1 MKIGDNIKVVMIMDI
16 NNFYKSVL
24 DADNAPIVICDLS
37 YNVVYMNPASI
48 DRYKV
53 SIVGKSIFDCHNKH
67 SNEKIKQIVE
77 WFKESVDNN
86 IVYTYNNVKESK
98 DVYMVA
104 LRDDN
109 KNLIGFYEKHQYRNK
124 ETMKLYDF

>member
-1 MKIGDNIKVVMIMDI
+1 MDI
-16 NNFYKSVL
+16 NSLYKSVL
-24 DADNAPIVICDLS
+24 DADSAPIVICDLN

-48 DRYKV
+48 ARYKV
-53 SIVGKSIFDCHNKH
+53 SITGKSIFDCHNEH
-67 SNEKIKQIVE
+67 SNNKIKQIAE

-86 IVYTYNNVKESK
+86 IVYTYHNKNENK

-104 LRDDN
+104 LRDEN

-124 ETMKLYDF
+124 ETMKLHDF